1 MKTRYL
7 FPNRFK
13 MIGWILLIPST
24 VVGLLIALFDY
35 YVFNLEGTVFAMYD
49 GGFLEKSKAFV
60 FIENNVVDEIVAV
73 LAIVGGLLAA
83 FSEEKDEDEYIAKI
97 RLESL
102 LWATYINYGFLLF
115 SVIFIYGAGFYQVML
130 FNSFSCC
137 ASITFFIKLPEPSH
151 EEYDK
156 SGAGHP

>member
-24 VVGLLIALFDY
+24 IVGLLIMLFDY
-35 YVFNLEGTVFAMYD
+35 YVFNLEGTVFAVYD
-49 GGFLEKSKAFV
+49 GGILEKSRAFAFV
-60 FIENNVVDEIVAV
+60 ENNIVDELVAI
-73 LAIVGGLLAA
+73 LGIVGGLLAA

-115 SVIFIYGAGFYQVML
+115 SVIFIYGWGFYQVML
-130 FNSFSCC
+130 FNMF
-137 ASITFFIKLPEPSH
+137 TVLFIFLVRFNFILYKT
-151 EEYDK
+151 
-156 SGAGHP
+156 ARAVA